1 MTEAATLC
9 NQVAL
14 ALRRGEAL
22 GAAAAAAVAGWHAKA
37 LRRQVQQT
45 VWNHAPWPHLTMTI
59 PYYGYTLLWLYLT
72 MAGAADGVGLLGQ
85 PEPQADRHRALHAV
99 QAAGAPP
106 YSTWLQVVLR
116 MVAWSIAYG
125 CRPY

>member
-22 GAAAAAAVAGWHAKA
+22 EAAATAAVAGWHTKA

-45 VWNHAPWPHLTMTI
+45 VW
-59 PYYGYTLLWLYLT
+59 Y
-72 MAGAADGVGLLGQ
+72 
-85 PEPQADRHRALHAV
+85 
-99 QAAGAPP
+99 
-106 YSTWLQVVLR
+106 
-116 MVAWSIAYG
+116 
-125 CRPY
+125 

>member
-22 GAAAAAAVAGWHAKA
+22 EAAAAAAVAGWHTKA

-45 VWNHAPWPHLTMTI
+45 VWSHAPWPHLTMAI
-59 PYYGYTLLWLYLT
+59 PYYGYTLLWLYFT
-72 MAGAADGVGLLGQ
+72 MAGAADRVGLLG
-85 PEPQADRHRALHAV
+85 
-99 QAAGAPP
+99 
-106 YSTWLQVVLR
+106 
-116 MVAWSIAYG
+116 
-125 CRPY
+125 